1 MTYKGALDHRGH
13 KGTAEEDIRL
23 RVLFPSSAGYNN
35 LTKLLPKEET
45 RLGAL
50 YSHK

>member
-1 MTYKGALDHRGH
+1 MGA
-13 KGTAEEDIRL
+13 AEEDIRL
-23 RVLFPSSAGYNN
+23 RVLFPSSAGYNS

-45 RLGAL
+45 QLGAL